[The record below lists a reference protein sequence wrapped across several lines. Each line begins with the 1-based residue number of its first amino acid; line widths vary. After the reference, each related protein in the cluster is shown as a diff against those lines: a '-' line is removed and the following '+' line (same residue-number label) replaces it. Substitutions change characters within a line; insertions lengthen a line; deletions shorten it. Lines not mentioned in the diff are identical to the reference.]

1 MQLRVKHT
9 LLVASTGK
17 VGENW
22 AN

>member
-17 VGENW
+17 VGESW